1 MKIDYIENPVIRTH
15 RVKAFV
21 KTLINTGEFDKWA
34 ILVSSTT
41 KSERTLKLFQSKVG
55 GYRKQYPQVEWA
67 INHGENNYSIICR
80 KVAKQ

>member
-41 KSERTLKLFQSKVG
+41 KSERTLKPFQSKVG

>member
-41 KSERTLKLFQSKVG
+41 KSERTL
-55 GYRKQYPQVEWA
+55 
-67 INHGENNYSIICR
+67 
-80 KVAKQ
+80 

>member
-41 KSERTLKLFQSKVG
+41 KSERTLKQFQSKVC
-55 GYRKQYPQVEWA
+55 GYRKQYPQIEWA